1 MKNLLNK
8 NRIFKKSEMVDNYY
22 AIIDG
27 VKVYATPANRGEA
40 PFLDHY
46 KDLMAAKSTIRRAT
60 DQWMAVKPKRVKVT
74 QKEVESALLRLWFKN
89 ITEEISKED
98 WASKMKSLFPYVTTY
113 TGWKGIVSRMYTLL
127 WFAYS
132 QSSAV
137 RDGDTSNHGYR
148 LHYNTFETFH
158 NCYKKYEDVGQC

>member
-46 KDLMAAKSTIRRAT
+46 KDLMAAKSTIRRAVN
-60 DQWMAVKPKRVKVT
+60 QWMTVKPKRLKAS
-74 QKEVESALLRLWFKN
+74 QKEVEAFLLRLWFRN
-89 ITEEISKED
+89 ITEGISKED
-98 WASKMKSLFPYVTTY
+98 WALEMKALFPYVTTY
-113 TGWKGIVSRMYTLL
+113 SSWKGIVSRMYTLL
-127 WFAYS
+127 WYAYS
-132 QSSAV
+132 QSTAV
-137 RDGDTSNHGYR
+137 RDGDTSNYGYR
-148 LHYNTFETFH
+148 VNYESFETFH
-158 NCYKKYEDVGQC
+158 NSYKEYEDVGQ